1 MGVVFDEV
9 VGEMAPEREPASGEP
24 AAEHGPAGARERP
37 DPHEL
42 PRAIARLCQRA
53 SRLRAD

>member
-9 VGEMAPEREPASGEP
+9 VGEVTPEREPAGGERVQERP
-24 AAEHGPAGARERP
+24 AAPRERP

-53 SRLRAD
+53 ARLRAD